1 MFTLKAC
8 LWAAV
13 ATAMPLIELST
24 REVAR
29 MDELERNKPVA
40 IRQNPPL
47 MGRANRIVPV
57 VVGGPQDTFVPNMIR
72 AAAGDVIQFQF
83 SSGNHTVT
91 QSAEESPC
99 QPLQATQSGVIHS
112 GHIPFEAG
120 QTTVGTFSVVLTN
133 TEPIYLYCATGP
145 HCQIGQVMAINPP
158 SEENLVQFN
167 KKAAGALANIDGGDP
182 TGGTV
187 GEIPL
192 AEAAFTPAAEEEAPP
207 PPPADTPAADAP
219 PAASPPPAVVPPAP
233 PVESPPPA
241 PPAETPAALPPS
253 GVALPPPSG
262 TPPPPPSAA
271 APPTPPSGTPPPA
284 PPAGSAPPMPSAP
297 PAGMPPAEMSAGAPE
312 AASLEDQY

>member
-1 MFTLKAC
+1 MLTLKAC
-8 LWAAV
+8 LWATV
-13 ATAMPLIELST
+13 ATSMPLIELSP

-29 MDELERNKPVA
+29 MDELERNKPVT

-47 MGRANRIVPV
+47 MGRANRIIPV

-91 QSAEESPC
+91 QSAEDSPC

-120 QTTVGTFSVVLTN
+120 QLTVGTFSVPLSN

-145 HCQIGQVMAINPP
+145 HCQTGQVMAINPP

-167 KKAAGALANIDGGDP
+167 KKAAGALANVDGGDP

-192 AEAAFTPAAEEEAPP
+192 ADAAFTPAEEEAPP
-207 PPPADTPAADAP
+207 PP
-219 PAASPPPAVVPPAP
+219 PAASPPPAVVPP
-233 PVESPPPA
+233 VESPAPA
-241 PPAETPAALPPS
+241 PPAETPAALPPP
-253 GVALPPPSG
+253 AA
-262 TPPPPPSAA
+262 AA
-271 APPTPPSGTPPPA
+271 APAGTPPPA
-284 PPAGSAPPMPSAP
+284 PPAE
-297 PAGMPPAEMSAGAPE
+297 MPPVEMPAGAPE
-312 AASLEDQY
+312 AASLADQY